1 MKRGNFV
8 IFKKLLKSV
17 VFDDVW
23 SELNK
28 VYSMKDEA
36 FETYFKVF
44 NQLKE
49 LTPEPNHDNF
59 RLVVARGE
67 DALEPGTFI
76 FDIFGIKLGDNDRYA
91 LELSPWKEWLSFE
104 VIEKCIE
111 AYGAASV
118 VAHSIYE
125 LTFFGYDV
133 AAVEANTKKEIEI
146 LRERHEEIEN
156 GTAEFVSWDEV
167 CKDIGNV
174 DDRTEEEK
182 ESQHKQF
189 ERIITENKR
198 VYEML
203 LS

>member
-1 MKRGNFV
+1 MKRGDFE

-17 VFDDVW
+17 SFDEVW
-23 SELNK
+23 TELNK
-28 VYSMKDEA
+28 EYSMKDGTFEA
-36 FETYFKVF
+36 YKRVF

-49 LTPEPNHDNF
+49 LTPEPSHDKF
-59 RLVVARGE
+59 RLVVARVE

-76 FDIFGIKLGDNDRYA
+76 FDVFGIKHGDNDRYA
-91 LELSPWKEWLSFE
+91 LELLPWREWLSFE
-104 VIEKCIE
+104 VVEKCIE
-111 AYGAASV
+111 AYGAAAV

-133 AAVEANTKKEIEI
+133 SAVEANTKK
-146 LRERHEEIEN
+146 EIEN

-167 CKDIGNV
+167 CKDIGYV
-174 DDRTEEEK
+174 DDRSEEEK

-189 ERIITENKR
+189 ERIITENKK